1 MDSRSNNPCAWRK
14 PGKSSEGVSSSWH
27 PLCSSPLSPKATVS
41 APQAK
46 NFQTAEG
53 GGHLRAAQPFL
64 DGFGRSF
71 YVAAS
76 ASRGQAIGAVSDIK
90 LILRFIIFKRE

>member
-1 MDSRSNNPCAWRK
+1 MVASSERPSASRKS
-14 PGKSSEGVSSSWH
+14 GKSSGGASLSRHALSD
-27 PLCSSPLSPKATVS
+27 SPRSPKATVS

-90 LILRFIIFKRE
+90 FILCFC